1 MMGMNQAIDKR
12 VDKWYAINNMEYE
25 HSRNQV
31 YLLNYHLVWC
41 PKRRRP
47 VLNGKIAQRLKEI
60 FEQVAEEKRVK
71 ILALEV
77 QPDHLH
83 LFVSCY
89 PQMVIHK
96 LVKAFKGRSSN
107 ILRKEFPSLLRLP
120 SLWTNSYFVSTA
132 GNVSS
137 ETIRKYIEAQNT
149 I

>member
-1 MMGMNQAIDKR
+1 MLGMNQALDGG
-12 VDKWYAINNMEYE
+12 VDIWYAINNMGYE

-41 PKRRRP
+41 PKRRRK
-47 VLNGKIAQRLKEI
+47 VLVGGVAQRLREI
-60 FEQVAEEKRVK
+60 LAQVAEEKRVK

-89 PQMVIHK
+89 PQMVVHK

-107 ILRKEFPSLLRLP
+107 ILRKEIPSLLRLP

-137 ETIRKYIEAQNT
+137 ETIRKYIEAQST
-149 I
+149 K

>member
-1 MMGMNQAIDKR
+1 MNQAIDSG
-12 VDKWYAINNMEYE
+12 VDICYAINNMGYE

-41 PKRRRP
+41 PKRRHP
-47 VLNGKIAQRLKEI
+47 VLTSEVAQRLKEI
-60 FEQVAEEKRVK
+60 FRQVAEEKRVK

-77 QPDHLH
+77 KPDHLH

-89 PQMVIHK
+89 PQMAVHK

-107 ILRKEFPSLLRLP
+107 ILRKEFPSLLKLP

-137 ETIRKYIEAQNT
+137 ETIRKYIEAQST

>member
-1 MMGMNQAIDKR
+1 MLGMNQVLDKG
-12 VDKWYAINNMEYE
+12 VDICYAINNMEYE

-31 YLLNYHLVWC
+31 YLMNYHLVWC

-47 VLNGKIAQRLKEI
+47 VLTGKVAQRLKEI
-60 FEQVAEEKRVK
+60 FGQVAEEKRVK

-77 QPDHLH
+77 KPDHLH

-89 PQMVIHK
+89 PQMVVHK

-107 ILRKEFPSLLRLP
+107 LLRKEFSSLLKLP

-137 ETIRKYIEAQNT
+137 ETIRKYIEAQSK

>member
-1 MMGMNQAIDKR
+1 MLGMNQALDKG
-12 VDKWYAINNMEYE
+12 VDICYAINNMEYE

-47 VLNGKIAQRLKEI
+47 ILTGKVAQKLRGI
-60 FEQVAEEKRVK
+60 FAQVAEEKRVK
-71 ILALEV
+71 ILALEIR
-77 QPDHLH
+77 PDHLH

-89 PQMVIHK
+89 PQMVVHK

-107 ILRKEFPSLLRLP
+107 ILRKEFPSLLKLP

-137 ETIRKYIEAQNT
+137 ETIQKYIEAQST

>member
-1 MMGMNQAIDKR
+1 MR
-12 VDKWYAINNMEYE
+12 YE

-41 PKRRRP
+41 TKRRKK
-47 VLNGKIAQRLKEI
+47 VLVDGVAQRLQEI
-60 FEQVAEEKRVK
+60 LAQVAEEKQVK

-89 PQMVIHK
+89 PQMVVHK
-96 LVKAFKGRSSN
+96 LVKAFKGRSSH

-137 ETIRKYIEAQNT
+137 ETIRKYIEEQST
-149 I
+149 K

>member
-1 MMGMNQAIDKR
+1 
-12 VDKWYAINNMEYE
+12 MEYE

-31 YLLNYHLVWC
+31 YLMNYHLVWC

-47 VLNGKIAQRLKEI
+47 VLTGKVAQRLKEI
-60 FEQVAEEKRVK
+60 FAQMAEEKRVK

-77 QPDHLH
+77 RPDHLH

-89 PQMVIHK
+89 PQMVVHK

-137 ETIRKYIEAQNT
+137 ETIRKYIEAQST

>member
-1 MMGMNQAIDKR
+1 MNQAIDKV
-12 VDKWYAINNMEYE
+12 VDICYAINNMKYQ

-31 YLLNYHLVWC
+31 YLMNYHLVWC

-47 VLNGKIAQRLKEI
+47 VLTSEVAKRLKEI
-60 FEQVAEEKRVK
+60 FGQVAEEKRVK

-77 QPDHLH
+77 KPDHLH

-89 PQMVIHK
+89 PQMVVHK

-107 ILRKEFPSLLRLP
+107 ILRREFPILLRLP

-137 ETIRKYIEAQNT
+137 ETIRKYIEAQST
-149 I
+149 K

>member
-1 MMGMNQAIDKR
+1 MNQVLDKG
-12 VDKWYAINNMEYE
+12 VDICYAINNMEYE

-31 YLLNYHLVWC
+31 YLMNYHLVWC

-47 VLNGKIAQRLKEI
+47 VLTGKVAQRLKEI
-60 FEQVAEEKRVK
+60 FGQVAEEKRVK

-77 QPDHLH
+77 KPDHLH

-89 PQMVIHK
+89 PQMVVHK

-107 ILRKEFPSLLRLP
+107 LLRKEFSSLLKLP

-137 ETIRKYIEAQNT
+137 ETIRKYIEAQSK

>member
-1 MMGMNQAIDKR
+1 
-12 VDKWYAINNMEYE
+12 MEYE

-47 VLNGKIAQRLKEI
+47 VLTNGVAQRLKQI
-60 FEQVAEEKRVK
+60 FAQLAEEKQVRV
-71 ILALEV
+71 LALEV
-77 QPDHLH
+77 KPDHLH

-89 PQMVIHK
+89 PQIVVHK

-107 ILRKEFPSLLRLP
+107 LLRKEFPSLLRLP
-120 SLWTNSYFVSTA
+120 SLWTNSYFVSTV

-137 ETIRKYIEAQNT
+137 ETIRKYIEAQST
-149 I
+149 K

>member
-1 MMGMNQAIDKR
+1 MLGMNQVLDKG
-12 VDKWYAINNMEYE
+12 VDICYAINNMEYE

-31 YLLNYHLVWC
+31 YIMNYHLVWC
-41 PKRRRP
+41 PKRRRT
-47 VLNGKIAQRLKEI
+47 VLTGKEAQRLKEI
-60 FEQVAEEKRVK
+60 FGQVAEEKRVK

-77 QPDHLH
+77 KPDHLH

-89 PQMVIHK
+89 PQMVVHK

-107 ILRKEFPSLLRLP
+107 LLRKEFSSLLKLP

-137 ETIRKYIEAQNT
+137 ETIRKYIEAQST